1 MSGRSPR
8 PDFGRT
14 DYRFKINDNFGML
27 HETTLGEKPGMVD
40 ISAYFLYNTVIVMRR
55 SAVDTGIQISN
66 FWYSCEVCVISMS
79 EGHNFTRTK

>member
-27 HETTLGEKPGMVD
+27 HETTLNSRSVRIDTIFLSCYNVVKIHRGLF
-40 ISAYFLYNTVIVMRR
+40 SA
-55 SAVDTGIQISN
+55 G
-66 FWYSCEVCVISMS
+66 
-79 EGHNFTRTK
+79 

>member
-27 HETTLGEKPGMVD
+27 HETTLRVRFPVLDKSQETMYTWFCAAGE
-40 ISAYFLYNTVIVMRR
+40 I
-55 SAVDTGIQISN
+55 AVPCTCNPLQQG
-66 FWYSCEVCVISMS
+66 
-79 EGHNFTRTK
+79 

>member
-27 HETTLGEKPGMVD
+27 HETTLVMLQIKVEREIMV
-40 ISAYFLYNTVIVMRR
+40 
-55 SAVDTGIQISN
+55 
-66 FWYSCEVCVISMS
+66 
-79 EGHNFTRTK
+79 

>member
-27 HETTLGEKPGMVD
+27 HETTLNKAFFVLDFSKYYHYNRNVEEELD
-40 ISAYFLYNTVIVMRR
+40 I
-55 SAVDTGIQISN
+55 
-66 FWYSCEVCVISMS
+66 
-79 EGHNFTRTK
+79 

>member
-27 HETTLGEKPGMVD
+27 HETTLIGDSADVD
-40 ISAYFLYNTVIVMRR
+40 MREREYYNEHGVFLL
-55 SAVDTGIQISN
+55 
-66 FWYSCEVCVISMS
+66 EVK
-79 EGHNFTRTK
+79 E

>member
-27 HETTLGEKPGMVD
+27 HETTLMKQPWGLDLEKSV
-40 ISAYFLYNTVIVMRR
+40 YYYR
-55 SAVDTGIQISN
+55 SGTIL
-66 FWYSCEVCVISMS
+66 E
-79 EGHNFTRTK
+79 

>member
-27 HETTLGEKPGMVD
+27 HETTLKSPGCFIVKVRVMN
-40 ISAYFLYNTVIVMRR
+40 YNEYSIVGAACTEVIRNHFG
-55 SAVDTGIQISN
+55 THIII
-66 FWYSCEVCVISMS
+66 W
-79 EGHNFTRTK
+79 

>member
-27 HETTLGEKPGMVD
+27 HETTLYGVNYLVD
-40 ISAYFLYNTVIVMRR
+40 DINAMIYTGKVR
-55 SAVDTGIQISN
+55 VDLI
-66 FWYSCEVCVISMS
+66 
-79 EGHNFTRTK
+79 TRYPK

>member
-27 HETTLGEKPGMVD
+27 HETTLIYSIYRIDTNNILCYYTD
-40 ISAYFLYNTVIVMRR
+40 IVYFLCIPL
-55 SAVDTGIQISN
+55 
-66 FWYSCEVCVISMS
+66 
-79 EGHNFTRTK
+79 

>member
-27 HETTLGEKPGMVD
+27 HETTLPHTITIVD
-40 ISAYFLYNTVIVMRR
+40 IRKEEDYNRNTIPH
-55 SAVDTGIQISN
+55 AVNIPVGK
-66 FWYSCEVCVISMS
+66 
-79 EGHNFTRTK
+79 FTA

>member
-27 HETTLGEKPGMVD
+27 HETTLFLSEGMVEKALKA
-40 ISAYFLYNTVIVMRR
+40 IYT
-55 SAVDTGIQISN
+55 
-66 FWYSCEVCVISMS
+66 
-79 EGHNFTRTK
+79 

>member
-27 HETTLGEKPGMVD
+27 HETTLYRYSILVD
-40 ISAYFLYNTVIVMRR
+40 GFFGTDYNYFR
-55 SAVDTGIQISN
+55 G
-66 FWYSCEVCVISMS
+66 
-79 EGHNFTRTK
+79 

>member
-27 HETTLGEKPGMVD
+27 HETTLEKSPEWLTFLH
-40 ISAYFLYNTVIVMRR
+40 ISFI
-55 SAVDTGIQISN
+55 IQ
-66 FWYSCEVCVISMS
+66 
-79 EGHNFTRTK
+79 

>member
-27 HETTLGEKPGMVD
+27 HETTLYSERYRLVNAD
-40 ISAYFLYNTVIVMRR
+40 CFHYNDVGVE
-55 SAVDTGIQISN
+55 SL
-66 FWYSCEVCVISMS
+66 
-79 EGHNFTRTK
+79 

>member
-27 HETTLGEKPGMVD
+27 HETTLQIRGYGVVFD
-40 ISAYFLYNTVIVMRR
+40 L
-55 SAVDTGIQISN
+55 GIFYTEHIL
-66 FWYSCEVCVISMS
+66 
-79 EGHNFTRTK
+79 

>member
-27 HETTLGEKPGMVD
+27 HETTLTDRLALV
-40 ISAYFLYNTVIVMRR
+40 AYFSDLDYT
-55 SAVDTGIQISN
+55 
-66 FWYSCEVCVISMS
+66 
-79 EGHNFTRTK
+79 

>member
-27 HETTLGEKPGMVD
+27 HETTLCHGWVSVEKIIYPCYTIDV
-40 ISAYFLYNTVIVMRR
+40 FLNITIVFG
-55 SAVDTGIQISN
+55 V
-66 FWYSCEVCVISMS
+66 
-79 EGHNFTRTK
+79 

>member
-27 HETTLGEKPGMVD
+27 HETTLEVNRRRVE
-40 ISAYFLYNTVIVMRR
+40 IFIILVYNRKLR
-55 SAVDTGIQISN
+55 ERQI
-66 FWYSCEVCVISMS
+66 
-79 EGHNFTRTK
+79 

>member
-27 HETTLGEKPGMVD
+27 HETTLKVATNILAEWRKNKYTHHMLKF
-40 ISAYFLYNTVIVMRR
+40 YL
-55 SAVDTGIQISN
+55 
-66 FWYSCEVCVISMS
+66 
-79 EGHNFTRTK
+79 

>member
-27 HETTLGEKPGMVD
+27 HETTL
-40 ISAYFLYNTVIVMRR
+40 IILFLHLVTLQAMYYN
-55 SAVDTGIQISN
+55 
-66 FWYSCEVCVISMS
+66 
-79 EGHNFTRTK
+79 

>member
-27 HETTLGEKPGMVD
+27 HETTLRVRFPVLDKSHE
-40 ISAYFLYNTVIVMRR
+40 
-55 SAVDTGIQISN
+55 
-66 FWYSCEVCVISMS
+66 
-79 EGHNFTRTK
+79 TRYT

>member
-27 HETTLGEKPGMVD
+27 HETTLILEADNLV
-40 ISAYFLYNTVIVMRR
+40 ACL
-55 SAVDTGIQISN
+55 QI
-66 FWYSCEVCVISMS
+66 
-79 EGHNFTRTK
+79 

>member
-27 HETTLGEKPGMVD
+27 HETTLILPNKHLHP
-40 ISAYFLYNTVIVMRR
+40 AAR
-55 SAVDTGIQISN
+55 SAILKIEKGKSETHGLPSKND
-66 FWYSCEVCVISMS
+66 FSCFFHSRHYCE
-79 EGHNFTRTK
+79 

>member
-27 HETTLGEKPGMVD
+27 HETTLKFSGIILDYDCEFYYNYNIRVPLARVEYWL
-40 ISAYFLYNTVIVMRR
+40 SFFL
-55 SAVDTGIQISN
+55 
-66 FWYSCEVCVISMS
+66 
-79 EGHNFTRTK
+79 

>member
-27 HETTLGEKPGMVD
+27 HETTLV
-40 ISAYFLYNTVIVMRR
+40 RR
-55 SAVDTGIQISN
+55 RLALEFHI
-66 FWYSCEVCVISMS
+66 
-79 EGHNFTRTK
+79 

>member
-27 HETTLGEKPGMVD
+27 HETTLEDLSVTIEKTE
-40 ISAYFLYNTVIVMRR
+40 SLCYTL
-55 SAVDTGIQISN
+55 
-66 FWYSCEVCVISMS
+66 
-79 EGHNFTRTK
+79 

>member
-27 HETTLGEKPGMVD
+27 HETTLLGNQ
-40 ISAYFLYNTVIVMRR
+40 IFLYFQSENHYTFYLSEDNT
-55 SAVDTGIQISN
+55 
-66 FWYSCEVCVISMS
+66 
-79 EGHNFTRTK
+79 

>member
-27 HETTLGEKPGMVD
+27 HETTLSPEEGIID
-40 ISAYFLYNTVIVMRR
+40 DLY
-55 SAVDTGIQISN
+55 
-66 FWYSCEVCVISMS
+66 
-79 EGHNFTRTK
+79 

>member
-27 HETTLGEKPGMVD
+27 HETTLGQGHVVLEH
-40 ISAYFLYNTVIVMRR
+40 AL
-55 SAVDTGIQISN
+55 
-66 FWYSCEVCVISMS
+66 EVC
-79 EGHNFTRTK
+79 

>member
-27 HETTLGEKPGMVD
+27 HETTLAVVVNVLVHLEILHYNIFAHMSQFPD
-40 ISAYFLYNTVIVMRR
+40 CHILLYRVT
-55 SAVDTGIQISN
+55 S
-66 FWYSCEVCVISMS
+66 F
-79 EGHNFTRTK
+79 FFP

>member
-27 HETTLGEKPGMVD
+27 HETTLTDTILAVD
-40 ISAYFLYNTVIVMRR
+40 IHYANYYNEIAYL
-55 SAVDTGIQISN
+55 G
-66 FWYSCEVCVISMS
+66 
-79 EGHNFTRTK
+79 

>member
-27 HETTLGEKPGMVD
+27 HETTLIRNNITLEITVT
-40 ISAYFLYNTVIVMRR
+40 SHYNHFNLLY
-55 SAVDTGIQISN
+55 AWGILYVFI
-66 FWYSCEVCVISMS
+66 
-79 EGHNFTRTK
+79 

>member
-27 HETTLGEKPGMVD
+27 HETTLSYKV
-40 ISAYFLYNTVIVMRR
+40 
-55 SAVDTGIQISN
+55 
-66 FWYSCEVCVISMS
+66 
-79 EGHNFTRTK
+79 TRLEILPILW